1 MATLTL
7 RERRWASGVLFAMF
21 PLRDEEERFAEDF
34 GLDETIRR
42 FFRGIPLQASLGLRA
57 ALLLIVF
64 APLLLIGRFAFFSDL
79 DATDRMRVLERLMKN
94 KVYAIRQLVTA
105 WKAVGGLLVVG
116 HESLRTERELAR
128 SHEHTYE
135 TVHRGSRAAAH
146 GTP

>member
-7 RERRWASGVLFAMF
+7 LERRWASGVLFAMF
-21 PLRDEEERFAEDF
+21 PLRAKQETFAADF
-34 GLDETIRR
+34 GLDETIQR

-57 ALLLIVF
+57 ALLLVVL
-64 APLLLIGRFAFFSDL
+64 APLWLLGRFAFFSDL
-79 DATDRMRVLERLMKN
+79 DAADRMRVLERLMKN

-116 HESLRTERELAR
+116 HESLRVERERA
-128 SHEHTYE
+128 HAKEHTYE
-135 TVHRGSRAAAH
+135 TVNRSSPARH

>member
-1 MATLTL
+1 MGNLSL

-21 PLRDEEERFAEDF
+21 PFRDDERKFAADF
-34 GLDETIRR
+34 GLDETIPR
-42 FFRGIPLQASLGLRA
+42 FFSGIPLQATLGLRA
-57 ALLLIVF
+57 ALLLIVV

-79 DATDRMRVLERLMKN
+79 DAADRMRVLERLMKN

-116 HESLRTERELAR
+116 HQSLRVERERAH

-135 TVHRGSRAAAH
+135 TINPLPSAARNV
-146 GTP
+146 TP